1 MGDPRGTTRRTREV
15 RGAGRDE
22 RPPVPP
28 RGAAGAHAAV
38 ASAHPDQVVSLS
50 EGRTT
55 ISLSGGRSPRRP
67 RWQDRSPWTSS
78 AGAGSSGTRL
88 EGDRAQRIRTGS
100 GGCAM
105 TGTGRRPL
113 NGRAGLK
120 ETSAET
126 GWLAF
131 AGVIMVLLG
140 VSGSLQGFMCLFD
153 QGYFLVSPAG
163 LVVDVDYAA
172 WGWTH
177 LVLGLSIFAGGLGVL
192 EGGTAVRRVAGGVAG
207 VEAAG
212 EKPVLAGPSPSW
224 APPISPPC
232 FRPSPPLAGRACP
245 P

>member
-1 MGDPRGTTRRTREV
+1 
-15 RGAGRDE
+15 
-22 RPPVPP
+22 
-28 RGAAGAHAAV
+28 
-38 ASAHPDQVVSLS
+38 
-50 EGRTT
+50 
-55 ISLSGGRSPRRP
+55 
-67 RWQDRSPWTSS
+67 
-78 AGAGSSGTRL
+78 
-88 EGDRAQRIRTGS
+88 
-100 GGCAM
+100 M

-192 EGGTAVRRVAGGVAG
+192 EGGTAVRPVAV
-207 VEAAG
+207 
-212 EKPVLAGPSPSW
+212 VLAVLNALVNIAFMAAYPVWSTIMI
-224 APPISPPC
+224 ALDVVVIYALC
-232 FRPSPPLAGRACP
+232 VHGRALPMEQTADDGYEVTLAACLRSLTSDRGSSP
-245 P
+245 FRGR